1 MTQIYWT
8 DIESPIG
15 NLRVASSE
23 KGLVY
28 IELPRANGRGF
39 RGWMKSYAADE
50 KAENADAPNQAAV
63 DQILE
68 YIEGKRR
75 EFDLPIDLRATAFQ
89 RSVYAELSKVPYGE
103 QRSYAEIAAAV
114 GRPRA
119 VRAVGSANGAN
130 PLPFVI
136 PCHRVIASGGQLS
149 GYAGGVKL
157 KARLLAMESATPGPG
172 RLF

>member
-39 RGWMKSYAADE
+39 RGWMKSYTADE

-75 EFDLPIDLRATAFQ
+75 EFDLPSELRATAFQ
-89 RSVYAELSKVPYGE
+89 RAVYAELAKVPYGE

-149 GYAGGVKL
+149 GDAGGVKR
-157 KARLLAMESATPGPG
+157 KARLLAMESATPVPG